1 MFSSEMGSLNSSGVV
16 SGTLA
21 RSGGFVAWVASRL
34 PPDLEKGA
42 PLPAATLRDAAGKPI
57 DLSSFRGRPVFLD
70 FWTST

>member
-1 MFSSEMGSLNSSGVV
+1 MRSGLKWTLWIAGSAVL
-16 SGTLA
+16 L
-21 RSGGFVAWVASRL
+21 SGGFVAWMASRL

-42 PLPAATLRDAAGKPI
+42 TLPAATLRDAAGKPI

>member
-1 MFSSEMGSLNSSGVV
+1 MKSGLKW
-16 SGTLA
+16 TLWIA
-21 RSGGFVAWVASRL
+21 GAAVLLFGGFVAWVASRL
-34 PPDLEKGA
+34 PPDLETGA